1 MVCADLADRPRL
13 GQSEMDFSGWLGS
26 SQTCHSWFGLK
37 KAPARLALLRNPWPG
52 PQNHDYPCFP
62 RFPLIC
68 FTNHVNS
75 HFLESFAKLNSIE
88 PEWEINL
95 LSQGR
100 ARWRTVRNPSCS
112 DIRSYNILA
121 VRTLFCDLEAKTKKL
136 RGQTGVCKNPH
147 KVYTKTFFFA

>member
-1 MVCADLADRPRL
+1 MDVSIRHGVLIQKCSALGSANTVQRSPGMVWAELADRPRL

-52 PQNHDYPCFP
+52 PQNHDHPCFP

-68 FTNHVNS
+68 STKHVNS

-88 PEWEINL
+88 PEWKINL
-95 LSQGR
+95 F
-100 ARWRTVRNPSCS
+100 
-112 DIRSYNILA
+112 I
-121 VRTLFCDLEAKTKKL
+121 
-136 RGQTGVCKNPH
+136 TGTSSMENGGK
-147 KVYTKTFFFA
+147 FLML